1 MAFCRSCLGI
11 CIYILLFSI
20 DMGKENSTRQIWLV
34 FWLLLIVTAIEVIL
48 GIIKPPI
55 LIERY
60 VIGVTLL
67 NHTFIILTIVKAY
80 YIVYAFMHLGHERK
94 NLKLSILL
102 PVWVLIPYLL
112 FILLTEAYYQQE
124 MFYGI

>member
-20 DMGKENSTRQIWLV
+20 VMGKENSTREIWLV
-34 FWLLLIVTAIEVIL
+34 FWLLLIVTAVEVIL
-48 GIIKPPI
+48 GIIKPSFM
-55 LIERY
+55 IERRL
-60 VIGVTLL
+60 IGVTLL

-80 YIVYAFMHLGHERK
+80 YIVYSFMHLGSERK
-94 NLKLSILL
+94 NLKWSIIL

-112 FILLTEAYYQQE
+112 FILLSEAFYQQE
-124 MFYGI
+124 MYY